1 MNPSHSPSNPVH
13 RDTHEV
19 HDLVDARVPV
29 STSANEPVQLTAS
42 GVATSGVGTLAPQ
55 NEAAPLDEA
64 ALAALATRI
73 RAWGR
78 ELGFGAI
85 GISDTDLSH
94 AEAGLAA
101 WLEAGCHGEMDY
113 MAKHGMK
120 RARPAELVAGTRRVI
135 TARMAYLPAATL
147 AGAALSN
154 APGKKAESASQA
166 EIQPQAHGGA
176 ATDAR
181 ETGAHEDW
189 RRREHARLADPQAA
203 VVSIYARGRDY
214 HKVMR
219 ARLQQL
225 AERIEAEIGAFGFR
239 VFTDSA
245 PVLEVELAQKAGIG
259 WRGKHTLLLQRD
271 AGSLFFLGEIYV
283 DVPLP
288 TDAEDPASHA
298 PEQPG
303 AHCGSCTRCIDACPT
318 GAITGPYRVDARRC
332 ISYLTIE
339 LKGSIPLELRELIG
353 NRVYGCDDCQLV
365 CPWNKFAQAAPV
377 ADFDVRH
384 GLDRA
389 SLVELFG
396 WSAAQ
401 FDERMQGSAIRRIGY
416 ECWSRNI
423 AVAMGNALR
432 ATREG
437 ADARSA
443 LHDGHDAHD
452 AREGRAAIVAALH
465 ARAHD
470 ESALVREHVQWALE
484 AA

>member
-1 MNPSHSPSNPVH
+1 VSPAPNAPTSS
-13 RDTHEV
+13 DE
-19 HDLVDARVPV
+19 AR
-29 STSANEPVQLTAS
+29 AERQF
-42 GVATSGVGTLAPQ
+42 
-55 NEAAPLDEA
+55 DEA
-64 ALAALATRI
+64 ALHALARNIKT
-73 RAWGR
+73 WGR

-85 GISDTDLSH
+85 GISDTDLSA
-94 AEAGLAA
+94 AEAPLAA

-120 RARPAELVAGTRRVI
+120 RARPAELVAGTLRVI
-135 TARMAYLPAATL
+135 TARIAYLPAHAMS
-147 AGAALSN
+147 GKPDESEPQKGPLS
-154 APGKKAESASQA
+154 
-166 EIQPQAHGGA
+166 
-176 ATDAR
+176 
-181 ETGAHEDW
+181 EDW
-189 RRREHARLADPQAA
+189 RAVEHARLADPSAA

-219 ARLQQL
+219 NRLQHLSEKIQ
-225 AERIEAEIGAFGFR
+225 AEIGAFGYR

-288 TDAEDPASHA
+288 TDAETSPEIA
-298 PEQPG
+298 PETPG
-303 AHCGSCTRCIDACPT
+303 SHCGSCARCIGACPT
-318 GAITGPYRVDARRC
+318 GAIVAPYKVDARLC

-339 LKGSIPLELRELIG
+339 LKGSIPVDMRPLIG

-396 WSAAQ
+396 WSADE
-401 FDERMQGSAIRRIGY
+401 FDTRMQGSAIRRIGY
-416 ECWSRNI
+416 ESWLRNL
-423 AVAMGNALR
+423 AVGMGNALR
-432 ATREG
+432 APRETLS
-437 ADARSA
+437 ADAR
-443 LHDGHDAHD
+443 G
-452 AREGRAAIVAALH
+452 AIVEALTR
-465 ARAHD
+465 RAGD
-470 ESALVREHVQWALE
+470 SSDVVREHVQWALE

>member
-1 MNPSHSPSNPVH
+1 MNRSPESPVSS
-13 RDTHEV
+13 TPAS
-19 HDLVDARVPV
+19 VDAAGAVRHF
-29 STSANEPVQLTAS
+29 
-42 GVATSGVGTLAPQ
+42 
-55 NEAAPLDEA
+55 DEA
-64 ALAALATRI
+64 ALDALAMNI
-73 RAWGR
+73 KSWGH

-85 GISDTDLSH
+85 GISDTDLST
-94 AEAGLAA
+94 AEAPLAA

-120 RARPAELVAGTRRVI
+120 RARPAELVAGTLRVI
-135 TARMAYLPAATL
+135 TARIDYLPFQTLHDAA
-147 AGAALSN
+147 
-154 APGKKAESASQA
+154 AESATQNG
-166 EIQPQAHGGA
+166 PL
-176 ATDAR
+176 AR
-181 ETGAHEDW
+181 DW
-189 RRREHARLADPQAA
+189 RAAEHARLADPSAA

-219 ARLQQL
+219 NRLQHL
-225 AERIEAEIGAFGFR
+225 AEKIEAEIGLFGYR

-288 TDAEDPASHA
+288 TDAESVPEVA
-298 PEQPG
+298 PETPG
-303 AHCGSCTRCIDACPT
+303 SHCGSCTRCIGACPT
-318 GAITGPYRVDARRC
+318 GAIVAPYKVDARLC

-339 LKGSIPLELRELIG
+339 LKGSIPLEMRPLIG

-389 SLVELFG
+389 SLVELFA
-396 WSAAQ
+396 WSAEE
-401 FDERMQGSAIRRIGY
+401 FDTRMQGSAIRRIGY
-416 ECWSRNI
+416 ESWLRNL
-423 AVAMGNALR
+423 AVGMGNALR
-432 ATREG
+432 TPPG
-437 ADARSA
+437 SLSADAR
-443 LHDGHDAHD
+443 
-452 AREGRAAIVAALH
+452 EAIVRALRQ
-465 ARAHD
+465 RAD
-470 ESALVREHVQWALE
+470 DPSAVVREHVEWALE

>member
-1 MNPSHSPSNPVH
+1 MNRSPKS
-13 RDTHEV
+13 
-19 HDLVDARVPV
+19 PV
-29 STSANEPVQLTAS
+29 SCTPASADDAARAS
-42 GVATSGVGTLAPQ
+42 GATSR
-55 NEAAPLDEA
+55 LDEA
-64 ALAALATRI
+64 ALRALALDIKT
-73 RAWGR
+73 WGR

-85 GISDTDLSH
+85 GISDTDLSA
-94 AEAGLAA
+94 AEAPLAA

-135 TARMAYLPAATL
+135 TARIAYLPALTL
-147 AGAALSN
+147 GADASERAPEGAAPGSPESLSQDV
-154 APGKKAESASQA
+154 AQSASR
-166 EIQPQAHGGA
+166 P
-176 ATDAR
+176 TPRAR
-181 ETGAHEDW
+181 DW
-189 RRREHARLADPQAA
+189 RAAEYARLADPSTA

-219 ARLQQL
+219 QRLQQL
-225 AERIEAEIGAFGFR
+225 ADRIEAAIGPFGYR

-288 TDAEDPASHA
+288 TDADTSPELA
-298 PEQPG
+298 PETPG
-303 AHCGSCTRCIDACPT
+303 SHCGSCARCIGACPT
-318 GAITGPYRVDARRC
+318 GAIVAPYKVDARRC

-339 LKGSIPLELRELIG
+339 LKGSIPLDMRPLIG

-396 WSAAQ
+396 WSAED
-401 FDERMQGSAIRRIGY
+401 FDTRMQGSAIRRIGY
-416 ECWSRNI
+416 ESWLRNL
-423 AVAMGNALR
+423 AVGMGNALR
-432 ATREG
+432 AAPASLD
-437 ADARSA
+437 ADA
-443 LHDGHDAHD
+443 
-452 AREGRAAIVAALH
+452 RAAIVRAL
-465 ARAHD
+465 RQRVD
-470 ESALVREHVQWALE
+470 DPSGLVREHVEWALE

>member
-1 MNPSHSPSNPVH
+1 MKRSPESPESTVASLHSSIAT
-13 RDTHEV
+13 D
-19 HDLVDARVPV
+19 DAD
-29 STSANEPVQLTAS
+29 SARHY
-42 GVATSGVGTLAPQ
+42 
-55 NEAAPLDEA
+55 DEA
-64 ALAALATRI
+64 ALNALALNI
-73 RAWGR
+73 KSWGR

-85 GISDTDLSH
+85 GISDTDLSA
-94 AEAGLAA
+94 AEAPLAA

-135 TARMAYLPAATL
+135 TARIAYLPAQTL
-147 AGAALSN
+147 KGIAQ
-154 APGKKAESASQA
+154 ESGSGDASIAQ
-166 EIQPQAHGGA
+166 
-176 ATDAR
+176 
-181 ETGAHEDW
+181 DW
-189 RRREHARLADPQAA
+189 RAAEHARIADPSAA
-203 VVSIYARGRDY
+203 VVSVYARGRDY

-219 ARLQQL
+219 NRLQHL
-225 AERIEAEIGAFGFR
+225 AEKIEAEIGAFGYR

-288 TDAEDPASHA
+288 TDAETSPDLA
-298 PEQPG
+298 PETPG
-303 AHCGSCTRCIDACPT
+303 SHCGSCTRCLGACPT
-318 GAITGPYRVDARRC
+318 GAIVAPYKVDARLC

-339 LKGSIPLELRELIG
+339 LKGSIPLEMRPLIG

-389 SLVELFG
+389 SLVELFA
-396 WSAAQ
+396 WTADE
-401 FDERMQGSAIRRIGY
+401 FDTRMQGSAIRRIGY
-416 ECWSRNI
+416 ESWLRNL
-423 AVAMGNALR
+423 AVGMGNALR
-432 ATREG
+432 TASG
-437 ADARSA
+437 SLNAPAR
-443 LHDGHDAHD
+443 D
-452 AREGRAAIVAALH
+452 AIVQALKR
-465 ARAHD
+465 RAD
-470 ESALVREHVQWALE
+470 DASAIVREHVQWALE

>member
-1 MNPSHSPSNPVH
+1 MS
-13 RDTHEV
+13 RF
-19 HDLVDARVPV
+19 
-29 STSANEPVQLTAS
+29 
-42 GVATSGVGTLAPQ
+42 
-55 NEAAPLDEA
+55 DEA
-64 ALAALATRI
+64 ALHALALDIKT
-73 RAWGR
+73 WGR

-85 GISDTDLSH
+85 GISDTDLSA
-94 AEAGLAA
+94 AEAPLAA

-135 TARMAYLPAATL
+135 TARIAYLPAQTQE
-147 AGAALSN
+147 GAVA
-154 APGKKAESASQA
+154 QA
-166 EIQPQAHGGA
+166 
-176 ATDAR
+176 AR
-181 ETGAHEDW
+181 DW
-189 RRREHARLADPQAA
+189 RAAEHARLADPATA

-219 ARLQQL
+219 HRLQQL
-225 AERIEAEIGAFGFR
+225 ADRIEAAIGPFGYR

-283 DVPLP
+283 DIPLP
-288 TDAEDPASHA
+288 TDAETA
-298 PEQPG
+298 PEAAPETPG
-303 AHCGSCTRCIDACPT
+303 SHCGSCARCIGACPT
-318 GAITGPYRVDARRC
+318 GAIVAPYKVDARRC

-339 LKGSIPLELRELIG
+339 LKGSIPLDLRPLIG

-389 SLVELFG
+389 SLVELFA
-396 WSAAQ
+396 WSADE
-401 FDERMQGSAIRRIGY
+401 FDTRMQGSAIRRIGY
-416 ECWSRNI
+416 ESWLRNL
-423 AVAMGNALR
+423 AVGMGNALR
-432 ATREG
+432 A
-437 ADARSA
+437 APASLDAEA
-443 LHDGHDAHD
+443 
-452 AREGRAAIVAALH
+452 RAAIVRAL
-465 ARAHD
+465 RQRVD
-470 ESALVREHVQWALE
+470 DPSAVVREHVEWALE

>member
-1 MNPSHSPSNPVH
+1 MNRSPESPVC
-13 RDTHEV
+13 
-19 HDLVDARVPV
+19 PV
-29 STSANEPVQLTAS
+29 SNAP
-42 GVATSGVGTLAPQ
+42 ATGD
-55 NEAAPLDEA
+55 EARAERQFDEA
-64 ALAALATRI
+64 ALHALAQNIKT
-73 RAWGR
+73 WGR

-85 GISDTDLSH
+85 GISDTDLSA
-94 AEAGLAA
+94 AEAPLAA

-120 RARPAELVAGTRRVI
+120 RARPAELVAGTLRVI
-135 TARMAYLPAATL
+135 TARIAYLPADVL
-147 AGAALSN
+147 N
-154 APGKKAESASQA
+154 GKQPESDSSEGPLNQ
-166 EIQPQAHGGA
+166 
-176 ATDAR
+176 
-181 ETGAHEDW
+181 DW
-189 RRREHARLADPQAA
+189 RGAEHARLADPAAA

-219 ARLQQL
+219 NRLQHLSEKIQ
-225 AERIEAEIGAFGFR
+225 AEIGAFGYR

-288 TDAEDPASHA
+288 TDAETSPEVA
-298 PEQPG
+298 PETPG
-303 AHCGSCTRCIDACPT
+303 SHCGSCSRCIDACPT
-318 GAITGPYRVDARRC
+318 GAIVGPYKVDARLC

-339 LKGSIPLELRELIG
+339 LKGSIPVEMRPLIG

-396 WSAAQ
+396 WSADD
-401 FDERMQGSAIRRIGY
+401 FDTRMQGSAIRRIGY
-416 ECWSRNI
+416 ESWLRNL
-423 AVAMGNALR
+423 AVGMGNALR
-432 ATREG
+432 ASR
-437 ADARSA
+437 DALSA
-443 LHDGHDAHD
+443 Q
-452 AREGRAAIVAALH
+452 AREAIVEALRR
-465 ARAHD
+465 RAD
-470 ESALVREHVQWALE
+470 DPSALVREHVQWALE

>member
-1 MNPSHSPSNPVH
+1 MNRSPLPPTSQAALQAPSDAHVCAAG
-13 RDTHEV
+13 
-19 HDLVDARVPV
+19 DARPPRE
-29 STSANEPVQLTAS
+29 APAP
-42 GVATSGVGTLAPQ
+42 GVH
-55 NEAAPLDEA
+55 PLDEA
-64 ALAALATRI
+64 ALAALAARI

-85 GISDTDLSH
+85 GISDTDLSD

-101 WLEAGCHGEMDY
+101 WLEAGNHGEMDY

-135 TARMAYLPAATL
+135 TARMAYLPASTL
-147 AGAALSN
+147 APHADGKARESLAPSVSDSGAADERVLRDD
-154 APGKKAESASQA
+154 ESAL
-166 EIQPQAHGGA
+166 
-176 ATDAR
+176 DWRAR
-181 ETGAHEDW
+181 EQ
-189 RRREHARLADPQAA
+189 ARLADPQAA

-214 HKVMR
+214 HKVLR

-225 AERIEAEIGAFGFR
+225 ATRIEAEVGAYGYR

-283 DVPLP
+283 DLPLP
-288 TDAEDPASHA
+288 ADADEPSSAA
-298 PEQPG
+298 PETPG
-303 AHCGSCTRCIDACPT
+303 AHCGSCARCIGACPT

-339 LKGSIPLELRELIG
+339 LAGSIPEELRPLIG

-389 SLVELFG
+389 TLAELFG
-396 WSAAQ
+396 WTDAQ

-416 ECWSRNI
+416 ERWLRNV
-423 AVAMGNALR
+423 AVAIGNALR
-432 ATREG
+432 SG
-437 ADARSA
+437 GDALPA
-443 LHDGHDAHD
+443 A
-452 AREGRAAIVAALH
+452 ARAELVAALR
-465 ARAHD
+465 AREHD
-470 ESALVREHVQWALE
+470 ASALVREHVQWAL
-484 AA
+484 AAA

>member
-1 MNPSHSPSNPVH
+1 MNRLPKRAALDTSSTHDEDVSP
-13 RDTHEV
+13 
-19 HDLVDARVPV
+19 RV
-29 STSANEPVQLTAS
+29 
-42 GVATSGVGTLAPQ
+42 
-55 NEAAPLDEA
+55 LDEA
-64 ALAALATRI
+64 ALEMLAARI
-73 RAWGR
+73 GAWGR

-85 GISDTDLSH
+85 GISDTDLSD

-135 TARMAYLPAATL
+135 SARLAYLPQETL
-147 AGAALSN
+147 ASDAASGAAS
-154 APGKKAESASQA
+154 
-166 EIQPQAHGGA
+166 PQ
-176 ATDAR
+176 DWRAR
-181 ETGAHEDW
+181 E
-189 RRREHARLADPQAA
+189 RARLDDPQAA

-214 HKVMR
+214 HKVLR
-219 ARLQQL
+219 QRLQTL
-225 AERIEAEIGAFGFR
+225 AERIEREIGAFGYR

-245 PVLEVELAQKAGIG
+245 PVLEVELAQKAGVG

-288 TDAEDPASHA
+288 TDAQTA
-298 PEQPG
+298 PERAPEAPG
-303 AHCGSCTRCIDACPT
+303 AHCGSCTRCLDACPT
-318 GAITGPYRVDARRC
+318 GAIVAPYRVDARRC

-339 LKGSIPLELRELIG
+339 LKGSIPEALRPMIG

-389 SLVELFG
+389 TLVELFG
-396 WSAAQ
+396 WRADE
-401 FDERMQGSAIRRIGY
+401 FDARMQGSAIRRIGY
-416 ECWSRNI
+416 ACWLRNL
-423 AVAMGNALR
+423 AVGLGNALR
-432 ATREG
+432 ADAGRLPP
-437 ADARSA
+437 DAR
-443 LHDGHDAHD
+443 D
-452 AREGRAAIVAALH
+452 AIVAALR
-465 ARAHD
+465 ARAD
-470 ESALVREHVQWALE
+470 DPSPLVREHVEWALR

>member
-1 MNPSHSPSNPVH
+1 MNRSPESPVSCTPASN
-13 RDTHEV
+13 D
-19 HDLVDARVPV
+19 DAR
-29 STSANEPVQLTAS
+29 AERHF
-42 GVATSGVGTLAPQ
+42 
-55 NEAAPLDEA
+55 DEA
-64 ALAALATRI
+64 ALNALALNIKT
-73 RAWGR
+73 WGR

-85 GISDTDLSH
+85 GISDTDLSA
-94 AEAGLAA
+94 AEAPLAA
-101 WLEAGCHGEMDY
+101 WLDAGCHGEMDY

-135 TARMAYLPAATL
+135 TARIAYLPAQTL
-147 AGAALSN
+147 SE
-154 APGKKAESASQA
+154 KAHESASQDTPPA
-166 EIQPQAHGGA
+166 PQ
-176 ATDAR
+176 
-181 ETGAHEDW
+181 DW
-189 RRREHARLADPQAA
+189 RAAEHARLADPSAA

-219 ARLQQL
+219 NRLQHL
-225 AERIEAEIGAFGFR
+225 AEKIEAEIGAFGYR

-288 TDAEDPASHA
+288 TDAETSPDDA
-298 PEQPG
+298 PETPG
-303 AHCGSCTRCIDACPT
+303 SHCGSCTRCIGACPT
-318 GAITGPYRVDARRC
+318 GAIVAPYKVDARLC

-339 LKGSIPLELRELIG
+339 LKGNIPLEMRPLIG

-389 SLVELFG
+389 TLVELFA
-396 WSAAQ
+396 WSAEE
-401 FDERMQGSAIRRIGY
+401 FDTRMQGSAIRRIGY
-416 ECWSRNI
+416 ESWLRNL
-423 AVAMGNALR
+423 AVGMGNALR
-432 ATREG
+432 ASSESLS
-437 ADARSA
+437 ADAR
-443 LHDGHDAHD
+443 
-452 AREGRAAIVAALH
+452 EAIVHALKL
-465 ARAHD
+465 RAED
-470 ESALVREHVQWALE
+470 PSDVVREHVEWALE

>member
-1 MNPSHSPSNPVH
+1 MNRCPDHPVSCTPAS
-13 RDTHEV
+13 D
-19 HDLVDARVPV
+19 DDARAVRHF
-29 STSANEPVQLTAS
+29 
-42 GVATSGVGTLAPQ
+42 
-55 NEAAPLDEA
+55 DEA
-64 ALAALATRI
+64 ALNALVLRI
-73 RAWGR
+73 KTWGR

-85 GISDTDLSH
+85 GISDTDLTA

-135 TARMAYLPAATL
+135 TARMAYLPAMTL
-147 AGAALSN
+147 AGKADKSGPQAM
-154 APGKKAESASQA
+154 PQDWRKAEY
-166 EIQPQAHGGA
+166 G
-176 ATDAR
+176 
-181 ETGAHEDW
+181 
-189 RRREHARLADPQAA
+189 RLADPSVA

-219 ARLQQL
+219 NRLQQL
-225 AERIEAEIGAFGFR
+225 AEKIEAEIGGYGYR

-245 PVLEVELAQKAGIG
+245 PVLEVELAQNAGVG

-283 DVPLP
+283 DIPLP
-288 TDAEDPASHA
+288 TDAEIA
-298 PEQPG
+298 PEQAPETDG
-303 AHCGSCTRCIDACPT
+303 AHCGSCTRCIGACPT
-318 GAITGPYRVDARRC
+318 GAIVEPYKVDARRC

-339 LKGSIPLELRELIG
+339 LKGSIPQDLRPLIG

-389 SLVELFG
+389 TLVELFG
-396 WSAAQ
+396 WSASE
-401 FDERMQGSAIRRIGY
+401 FDTRMQGSAIRRIGY
-416 ECWSRNI
+416 ECWLRNL
-423 AVAMGNALR
+423 AVGMGNALR
-432 ATREG
+432 ADR
-437 ADARSA
+437 ASLSA
-443 LHDGHDAHD
+443 A
-452 AREGRAAIVAALH
+452 
-465 ARAHD
+465 ARAD
-470 ESALVREHVQWALE
+470 IVEALRSRIDDASALVREHVEWALE